1 MFLNILFPTTEPS
14 MAGYS
19 MYWVFNSVQQNRVL
33 SHLKS
38 SLPWSYRTLFA
49 VNSVNKPLKPRK
61 RFIYLKKTPTLLAD
75 LSSDALAH
83 RGSFITGTKYF
94 SIIWLLRSVD
104 FAPEF
109 HSWINHVTNL
119 FIHSYYSLLFLFFFF
134 FTTKRNK
141 KTSWIDLQELI
152 IKEINSKN
160 HSFGV
165 PCFTIA

>member
-104 FAPEF
+104 LAPEF
-109 HSWINHVTNL
+109 HSWINHVTKL
-119 FIHSYYSLLFLFFFF
+119 FIHRIIRFFFF
-134 FTTKRNK
+134 FFFFFSLLN
-141 KTSWIDLQELI
+141 
-152 IKEINSKN
+152 EIRKP
-160 HSFGV
+160 HE
-165 PCFTIA
+165 